1 MSNRCSYSKT
11 IFRFGGDCAD
21 NIKEEMDDTI
31 KIVKYLEES
40 SLLNKAVVVKIENE
54 IKEQKRGFLGMLA
67 TIPGATLLANMLT
80 GRLVIRAG
88 EGTGRAG
95 QDF

>member
-21 NIKEEMDDTI
+21 NIKEEMDDII
-31 KIVKYLEES
+31 KIVKHL
-40 SLLNKAVVVKIENE
+40 VVVKIENE

-95 QDF
+95 QEF

>member
-1 MSNRCSYSKT
+1 
-11 IFRFGGDCAD
+11 
-21 NIKEEMDDTI
+21 MDDII

-67 TIPGATLLANMLT
+67 TIPGAT
-80 GRLVIRAG
+80 GKYVSR
-88 EGTGRAG
+88 
-95 QDF
+95 